1 MLHRL
6 SEGAKQVIN
15 FAKQIALFDYG
26 EAEVEPEH
34 LLLGMTRVKI
44 GSVSRILRAFH
55 IDPEQLREDLSIL
68 KPAPSSLKVY
78 ITDIPL
84 SEASDRVLNYAEEEA
99 TSMNSQV
106 VGVEHILLG
115 ILRERQSVAAELLMS
130 YGMSPMRLRSY
141 ILRGF
146 PEDEEFPPIPEVL
159 EEFSVDLVDL
169 ARKGRVDPLIGRER
183 EVEMLM
189 NVLARR
195 KKNNPLL
202 IGEAGVGKTAIVEG
216 LAQRIARGEV
226 PPFLRDKTILML
238 SMSDVVAGTRYR
250 GEFEERMRD
259 ILEEVEERNDV
270 ILFIDEIHTIVG
282 AGAAE
287 GAIDAA
293 SILKPFLAAGR
304 IRVIGTTT
312 PSDYRATIEQ
322 DPALDRRFQKI
333 FVNPPSREEV
343 MEILRGLR
351 WKYEEHHGVRYT
363 KEALKAMVN
372 LSSLYLTYRQFPDKA
387 VDLLDEAGAMVA
399 LEGRRVVRK
408 ADVEK
413 LVSRKTGIPLPNLK
427 ESERERVF
435 RLQARMEREIIGQRR
450 AIEALVSAIKRASV
464 GVRRGKRPWGVFLF
478 VGPTG
483 VGKTHTARV
492 LAKYLMGSEDKL
504 IRIDMSEF
512 KEEHTISK
520 LIGAPPGY
528 VGYGRGGYLT
538 ERVRNNP
545 YSVILLDEIEK
556 AHPSIFNLFLQVLED
571 GRLTDGMGRTTDF
584 TNTIIIMTSN
594 IGTREML
601 SAKKVGFASLSAAD
615 REKLLRETV
624 SGFFPPEFLNR
635 LDEVIFFSP
644 LSREDLRKIAQSIIA
659 EVNQE
664 AKAMGW
670 ELRLSSSALELL
682 VDKALGEWKFGARPL
697 RRIIER
703 EIIDRAAELL
713 LNKTG
718 KWIIIEVNEK
728 QGGFT
733 IKGSA
738 GSPSSP
744 SPVGGKNR
752 KN

>member
-15 FAKQIALFDYG
+15 FARQIALFDYG
-26 EAEVEPEH
+26 EAQVEPEH
-34 LLLGMTRVKI
+34 LLLGMTKVKI
-44 GSVSRILRAFH
+44 GNVSRILRAFH

-84 SEASDRVLNYAEEEA
+84 SEASDRVLDYAEEEA
-99 TSMNSQV
+99 ASMNSQV

-146 PEDEEFPPIPEVL
+146 PEDEEFPPVPEVL

-169 ARKGRVDPLIGRER
+169 ARKGRLDPLIGRER

-195 KKNNPLL
+195 RKNNPLL

-216 LAQRIARGEV
+216 LAQRMARGEV

-259 ILEEVEERNDV
+259 ILEEVLERNDV

-293 SILKPFLAAGR
+293 SILKPFLATGR

-312 PSDYRATIEQ
+312 PSDYRTTIEQ

-333 FVNPPSREEV
+333 FVEPPSRQEV

-363 KEALKAMVN
+363 KEALKAMVH

-387 VDLLDEAGAMVA
+387 VDLLDESGAMVA
-399 LEGRRVVRK
+399 LQGRRVVRK

-427 ESERERVF
+427 ESEKERVF
-435 RLQARMEREIIGQRR
+435 RLRARMEREIIGQRH

-464 GVRRGKRPWGVFLF
+464 GVRRGKRPWGIFLF

-492 LAKYLMGSEDKL
+492 LAKHLMGSEDKL

-545 YSVILLDEIEK
+545 YSVVLLDEIEK

-571 GRLTDGMGRTTDF
+571 GRLTDGMGRTADF

-601 SAKKVGFASLSAAD
+601 SARKVGFASLSSSD
-615 REKLLRETV
+615 REKLLRESV

-644 LSREDLRKIAQSIIA
+644 LTREDLREIARSIIA

-664 AKAMGW
+664 AKDTGW
-670 ELRLSSSALELL
+670 ELRLSPSALELL
-682 VDKALGEWKFGARPL
+682 VSKALGEWKFGARPL

-728 QGGFT
+728 QGSFT
-733 IKGSA
+733 IKGRT
-738 GSPSSP
+738 GSSSSP
-744 SPVGGKNR
+744 SPMGSKDR